1 MKEGCLNPSNNRSF
15 FMQSIFSRFI
25 HFITNKSDYKIKIK
39 GVNNSLNRSTKSGT
53 FVTKM

>member
-1 MKEGCLNPSNNRSF
+1 MKEGCLNPSNNRSI

-39 GVNNSLNRSTKSGT
+39 GVNNSLNRGTKSGT